1 MVDWWTEEDGKE
13 YEARVEVMVEQANKF
28 EVHGQTVKVGNR
40 QPINEFPSTLKHL
53 QTYSLF
59 PHYLMT
65 QGKLTSGENIADLG
79 SSRFKVGALL
89 LPLASSDLFVR
100 GALIRRRFTPGS
112 QVRYENRSTVPKR
125 SCSYRKLNAN
135 RVLVFVSQWIDQ
147 HRKLQPRKFD

>member
-1 MVDWWTEEDGKE
+1 
-13 YEARVEVMVEQANKF
+13 
-28 EVHGQTVKVGNR
+28 
-40 QPINEFPSTLKHL
+40 
-53 QTYSLF
+53 
-59 PHYLMT
+59 MT

-89 LPLASSDLFVR
+89 LPLASSDLFMC